1 MLLREIGRLIQAPLI
16 QDADLHM
23 PLGGL
28 EPACIG
34 VLALLYMDQVPASHT
49 AISKTETPR
58 LLGRLTPGSPKT
70 WLKMLE
76 TCAANSPAVRPLRSA
91 M

>member
-1 MLLREIGRLIQAPLI
+1 
-16 QDADLHM
+16 
-23 PLGGL
+23 
-28 EPACIG
+28 
-34 VLALLYMDQVPASHT
+34 MDQIPASHT

-58 LLGRLTPGSPKT
+58 LLGRLTPGSPRT

-76 TCAANSPAVRPLRSA
+76 TCAANSPAMRPLRSA